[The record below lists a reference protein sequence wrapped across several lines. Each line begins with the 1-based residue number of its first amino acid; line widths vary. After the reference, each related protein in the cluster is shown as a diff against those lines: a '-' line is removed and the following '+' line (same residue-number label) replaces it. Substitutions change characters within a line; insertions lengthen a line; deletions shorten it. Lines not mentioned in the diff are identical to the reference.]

1 MTDPSVLDLALLAL
15 VGLVAG
21 AVNTVAGAG
30 SLLLLPVL
38 MWTGLPADA
47 ANATNRI
54 GILAQTTMAVVG
66 YHRAGQRIDRTEQR
80 MVALVMVGGVV
91 GSFIATL
98 LSPESME
105 LAIVVAMAG
114 MLAASLIPP
123 RASPS
128 SPTSP
133 STSPSTSLS
142 TSSSKAARPEAD
154 PAPPSAEAGAPV
166 TRITLML
173 ALGLLTVGVYG
184 GFLQAGVGILLL
196 LFLGHVSHMG
206 LVRANVLKSYGTLG
220 LTIAAMAMFYARGEQ
235 IDLAR
240 GLALASGSAIGGLYG
255 AKATLRLGA
264 TFVRRA
270 VIVAIA
276 AALCQMV
283 WDQL

>member
-66 YHRAGQRIDRTEQR
+66 YHRAGQRIDRTERR
-80 MVALVMVGGVV
+80 MVGLVMVGGVA

-123 RASPS
+123 RAS
-128 SPTSP
+128 TSP
-133 STSPSTSLS
+133 STP
-142 TSSSKAARPEAD
+142 SSKAD
-154 PAPPSAEAGAPV
+154 PAPPSAEAGASV
-166 TRITLML
+166 ARITLTL

-196 LFLGHVSHMG
+196 LFLGHVSQMG

-255 AKATLRLGA
+255 AKATLRLGP